1 MNQSQLEELLQPLKE
16 DLQNRIESRGM
27 LQATINKH
35 IQIIN
40 RCIDQN
46 ITISLIHANIF
57 PDNDVSFNHLK
68 NLIYRARARLA
79 KKKPKHDEQTGGNN
93 QNSEQQY
100 IEQNNSNSVNAFSSL
115 AKKEQKPIHNSSSD
129 QQAANERL
137 QQLLMQKKQEAL
149 NENK

>member
-1 MNQSQLEELLQPLKE
+1 MNQSQLEELLKPLKE

-79 KKKPKHDEQTGGNN
+79 KKNQKHDEQTGGNN
-93 QNSEQQY
+93 YSEQQY